1 MPPLRSASRS
11 VVIAVVALA
20 APLFATAQASAVS
33 FSNATPIA
41 IPGGSGTLGN
51 ASVYPSQIAVS
62 GMSGTV
68 QKVTVTFKGFA
79 HQCPIDTDFLLVGPA
94 GQSSIL
100 MSDAGDC
107 ANEVPPRAPV
117 DLTFDNAAQN
127 SVPCVDFNSTPSR
140 LPGGTYRPTDYSPP
154 ANGVQS
160 ICDPSTD
167 NDHHSPPPP
176 GGQGA
181 LANVFT
187 GLTRPIGGWGHSLG
201 AFNSSDPNGVWSLY
215 ATDQYL
221 MSTGRMGGGWILNIS
236 TSATPTPP
244 TPSLPQQPNIAAK
257 LSTSAFKTKQKVL
270 KQGGVRATLTST
282 VAGNL
287 VASGTLKVGKTYKLK
302 TAKTKVFASK
312 RATVTLKLPKAA
324 VTAAKT
330 ALAKHK
336 KLKARI
342 TMVVTTASGLQTTV
356 HKTVT
361 LAR

>member
-1 MPPLRSASRS
+1 MPHLPSGPRPL
-11 VVIAVVALA
+11 AVAFLALA
-20 APLFATAQASAVS
+20 AFLLGAVQAGAAT

-62 GMSGTV
+62 GMTGTV
-68 QKVTVTFKGFA
+68 QKATVTFKGYA
-79 HQCPIDTDFLLVGPA
+79 HECPIDTDFLLVGPA
-94 GQSSIL
+94 GQSAIL

-107 ANEVPPRAPV
+107 ANETPLRPGV
-117 DLTFDNAAQN
+117 DLTFDDAAQN

-140 LPGGTYRPTDYSPP
+140 LPGGTYRPTDYSPR

-160 ICDPSTD
+160 LCDPSTD

-181 LANVFT
+181 LADVFT
-187 GLTRPIGGWGHSLG
+187 GLIRPIGGWGHSLG
-201 AFNSSDPNGVWSLY
+201 AFNSSDPNGIWSLY
-215 ATDQYL
+215 ATDQYT
-221 MSTGRMGGGWILNIS
+221 MSVGKMAGGWILNIA

-257 LSTSAFKTKQKVL
+257 LTTSAFKSKQKVL
-270 KQGGVRATLTST
+270 KQRGVRATLTST

-287 VASGTLKVGKTYKLK
+287 AASGTLKVGKTYKLK
-302 TAKTKVFASK
+302 AVKSKVFANK
-312 RATVTLKLPKAA
+312 RVTVTLKLPKSAA
-324 VTAAKT
+324 AAARK
-330 ALAKHK
+330 ALARHR

-342 TMVVTTASGLQTTV
+342 TLVLTTASGLKTTV

>member
-1 MPPLRSASRS
+1 MPHLRSASRLL
-11 VVIAVVALA
+11 VVAFLALA
-20 APLFATAQASAVS
+20 ALLIATAQASAVS

-41 IPGGSGTLGN
+41 LPGGSGTLGN

-62 GMSGTV
+62 GMTGTV
-68 QKVTVTFKGFA
+68 QKATVTFKGYA

-94 GQSSIL
+94 GQSAIL

-107 ANEVPPRAPV
+107 DNEAPLRQPV
-117 DLTFDNAAQN
+117 DLTFDNAAPN
-127 SVPCVDFNSTPSR
+127 SVPCLDFNSTPSR

-167 NDHHSPPPP
+167 NDHHSPPPA

-181 LANVFT
+181 LADVFS

-215 ATDQYL
+215 ATDQYTQ
-221 MSTGRMGGGWILNIS
+221 STGRIAGGWILNIA

-257 LSTSAFKTKQKVL
+257 LSTSGFKTKQKVL
-270 KQGGVRATLTST
+270 KQGAVRATLSSS
-282 VAGNL
+282 VAGDL
-287 VASGTLKVGKTYKLK
+287 IASGTLKVGKTYNLK
-302 TAKTKVFASK
+302 TAKAKVFANK
-312 RATVTLKLPKAA
+312 RVTVALKLPRSAVAA
-324 VTAAKT
+324 ARK
-330 ALAKHK
+330 ALAGHK

-342 TMVVTTASGLQTTV
+342 TLVLTTDSGIKTTV

-361 LAR
+361 LAG

>member
-1 MPPLRSASRS
+1 MPHLSSASRS
-11 VVIAVVALA
+11 FAIAVVALA
-20 APLFATAQASAVS
+20 APLFATAQAGAVS

-68 QKVTVTFKGFA
+68 QKATVTFKGFA

-94 GQSSIL
+94 GQSAIL

-107 ANEVPPRAPV
+107 DNEVPPRAPV
-117 DLTFDNAAQN
+117 DLTFDDAAQH

-140 LPGGTYRPTDYSPP
+140 LPGGTYRPTDCSPP

-187 GLTRPIGGWGHSLG
+187 GLTRPIGGWGNSLG

-221 MSTGRMGGGWILNIS
+221 MSTGRMAGAIS
-236 TSATPTPP
+236 QHLDLRHAH
-244 TPSLPQQPNIAAK
+244 AADAEPAPAAEHRGQAVH
-257 LSTSAFKTKQKVL
+257 LRVQDQAEGAQA
-270 KQGGVRATLTST
+270 GRRGATLTST

-287 VASGTLKVGKTYKLK
+287 VASGTLKVGKTYNLKAAKAKL
-302 TAKTKVFASK
+302 FAGK
-312 RATVTLKLPKAA
+312 RATVTLELPKSAL
-324 VTAAKT
+324 TAAKT

-342 TMVVTTASGLQTTV
+342 TMVVTTASGLQAPST
-356 HKTVT
+356 
-361 LAR
+361 RR